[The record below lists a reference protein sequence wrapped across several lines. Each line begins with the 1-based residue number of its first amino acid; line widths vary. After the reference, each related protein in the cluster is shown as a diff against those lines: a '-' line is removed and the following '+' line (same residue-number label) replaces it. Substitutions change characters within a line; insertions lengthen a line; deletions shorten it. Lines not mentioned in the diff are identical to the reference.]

1 MKHLLTILSGLLVA
15 LLFARCADD
24 DNLSGGID
32 GLPERG
38 IVIRLSTG
46 ELDTR
51 TQLTSTGDYHHVEE
65 VWAVLYKLEG
75 TDANDLNNYKLKG
88 TPTKLG
94 SMEDGQFVAWNPY
107 GAKGEKPVHPGENAS
122 DKDMEQY
129 EEDLKKFNDT
139 YGGEYGNG
147 KIQGREFVLPESG
160 AMEAGTYRVLCIG
173 FDKESKKVYDLMS
186 GETLNNT
193 IFATGKTLAEAKA
206 KMTIE
211 TKAYEEQTGT
221 YQMYGYD
228 GTGELFA
235 GWTEFEFE
243 PDNINIAEVELKRRV
258 AGILCYV
265 TDIPAMIENTKVKGI
280 RLCLNTKANDE
291 IGLCRLD
298 KPWEDF
304 GAGGGGDASSYG
316 GTTLAYRDL
325 SDWKTDG
332 EILTNDEGKNLTMG
346 VYLIPI
352 NVVND
357 TELGSNFNTLSVQL
371 FGGENYQ
378 FNKETGKVTGGEPI
392 KTFNVLNEQGH
403 STDRGETAERYNI
416 LPNYIYHIGDKDDD
430 TDEPMS
436 LLGQKITVKPKVWTG
451 ETIPVEFPSVPIK
464 VSMDLINEYD
474 DVYDADRY
482 VFDCIGIDDVEGYG
496 SVANP
501 PSGYDSYPLYYP
513 NTQRLYLKV
522 SPSVLH
528 SHWEITISRCDKD
541 GKIIPTPDGEDGML
555 YISKSSGYEQEYKAS
570 TTEDNEGAKIPL
582 LLTDY
587 AISKP
592 DEKRYAKITL
602 SSDGNTEEM
611 IVQQYSAIIV
621 NYDDRVL
628 GFSHYDWGTVRDTRT
643 GEVETDGETA
653 MWNYEYRANQGVGI
667 TAIDI
672 FGYEAGSTWYNGA
685 KNIAYAKNQLGD
697 GAFLY
702 NHFYYGTSED
712 GCAMY
717 KAAKHRIS
725 VSGNSKDL
733 YSEGNPSWF
742 LPAYYEMNQF
752 MIDYK
757 NQKDTYHIRNNGRY
771 WTSSTSR
778 ANSGFTSHTLYYD
791 GGDIEYANE
800 DRDLSYY
807 MRQAV
812 LIVGD
817 VD

>member
-88 TPTKLG
+88 NPTKLG

-107 GAKGEKPVHPGENAS
+107 EAS
-122 DKDMEQY
+122 TQSRPSRDQYSSDEAYNTALDGYLEDMQT
-129 EEDLKKFNDT
+129 N

-147 KIQGREFVLPESG
+147 KVQGREFVLPETND
-160 AMEAGTYRVLCIG
+160 MTNGTYRVLCIG
-173 FDKESKKVYDLMS
+173 LDDKSGVVYDLKKD
-186 GETLNNT
+186 GNLNL
-193 IFATGKTLAEAKA
+193 GSTLAEAKA

-280 RLCLNTKANDE
+280 RLCLNTKANGE

-304 GAGGGGDASSYG
+304 GAGGGYSSEYAG
-316 GTTLAYRDL
+316 GTTLAYQDL
-325 SDWKTDG
+325 SDWTVEG
-332 EILTNDEGKNLTMG
+332 EILKNDEGKNLTMG

-352 NVVND
+352 DVVND
-357 TELGSNFNTLSVQL
+357 SELGSNFNTLSVQL

-403 STDRGETAERYNI
+403 STERGETAERYNI

-430 TDEPMS
+430 IDEPMS
-436 LLGQKITVKPKVWTG
+436 LLGQKITVKPKIWTD
-451 ETIPVEFPSVPIK
+451 EEIPVEFPSVPIK
-464 VSMDLINEYD
+464 PRVEVEGIPEGRIL
-474 DVYDADRY
+474 
-482 VFDCIGIDDVEGYG
+482 DCIGREITIVVTN
-496 SVANP
+496 SV
-501 PSGYDSYPLYYP
+501 
-513 NTQRLYLKV
+513 LKEDW
-522 SPSVLH
+522 VLH
-528 SHWEITISRCDKD
+528 SDGGIYFPTGNIS
-541 GKIIPTPDGEDGML
+541 GEN
-555 YISKSSGYEQEYKAS
+555 ISCTNEYPA
-570 TTEDNEGAKIPL
+570 TANDL
-582 LLTDY
+582 LLSEVRISAILTDY
-587 AISKP
+587 A
-592 DEKRYAKITL
+592 KITNLPIEDDHRTIRL
-602 SSDGNTEEM
+602 SVMVGSEEKAF
-611 IVQQYSAIIV
+611 VEFKQYNAIIV
-621 NYDDRVL
+621 EMYDEDDERDVNL
-628 GFSHYDWGTVRDTRT
+628 AFSRFDWNQQHIDEASARQRWPWGYY
-643 GEVETDGETA
+643 
-653 MWNYEYRANQGVGI
+653 NSSPSNIYANS
-667 TAIDI
+667 
-672 FGYEAGSTWYNGA
+672 YS
-685 KNIAYAKNQLGD
+685 
-697 GAFLY
+697 
-702 NHFYYGTSED
+702 SED
-712 GCAMY
+712 GRENYLSAKDGRAAEGSWDGSAIYRCARY
-717 KAAKHRIS
+717 GYQAETAT
-725 VSGNSKDL
+725 SGIVVKKKEAGW
-733 YSEGNPSWF
+733 Y
-742 LPAYYEMNQF
+742 LPAYNELNAFLMAAGTAKKNSQSFDAYNVVVGTENSNNYNKYWSSNPVAGRNQYSWCYWLEETGNVVYDSN
-752 MIDYK
+752 IAGG
-757 NQKDTYHIRNNGRY
+757 NENNR
-771 WTSSTSR
+771 R
-778 ANSGFTSHTLYYD
+778 RQ
-791 GGDIEYANE
+791 E
-800 DRDLSYY
+800 YY
-807 MRQAV
+807 MRNCSR
-812 LIVGD
+812 D
-817 VD
+817 VEPAN